1 MLMNRYPRTLLPSVK
16 TPKPSRIKKSKSL
29 YKHLYDKGAKD
40 LPPLDNSQSVRVHY
54 KSDWSRKGIVIDK
67 APQPRSYLLATDK
80 GTIIRRNRRDLL
92 RTTEHVNPHSDDD
105 LPDNICDENIPPSH
119 APSDQPAPPVP
130 PVNVPAP
137 PPAVVPPCVPPVSP
151 QTYKTR
157 SGRTVR
163 KPAKYKDYYT
173 SS

>member
-1 MLMNRYPRTLLPSVK
+1 MT
-16 TPKPSRIKKSKSL
+16 
-29 YKHLYDKGAKD
+29 AKD
-40 LPPLDNSQSVRVHY
+40 LPPLDKGQSVRVHN
-54 KSDWSRKGIVIDK
+54 KSDWSRKGTVIDK
-67 APQPRSYLLATDK
+67 GPQPRSYLLATGK

-92 RTTEHVNPHSDDD
+92 RTTGHVNPHSDDD
-105 LPDNICDENIPPSH
+105 LPDNICDQNIPASH

-163 KPAKYKDYYT
+163 KPAKYKDYCT